1 MPFECPKKIEV
12 VPASDLFEFEFK
24 INMSGGESTNINYST
39 KPVTFST
46 NPIKYDILQMNT
58 SNKGINDPKSIHWPL
73 IETWKT
79 VNIKKYIKIFRKT
92 YAINI
97 HLLKPTQTLYEI
109 YTLNRSEKITFFTIP
124 SFKFQMNSDVQFSG
138 SVSCDFSISVE
149 SNGACLLQTSTA
161 GLIDNFYND
170 SKKILQMSN
179 SSDRTNR
186 IINMIENPKFLEYA
200 SATALLTY
208 LLRDGLAA
216 NFTINKAG
224 GSVGWQLNTFY
235 FEFGDLKITIPKFQ
249 IKLDFPDILKDPYTG
264 QEHPVTVSGSP
275 ETGLTVLVQL
285 LTIPNGDFFALML
298 TSLQNTL
305 RIAQSATGTSYDA
318 DYVKELE
325 DILRQL
331 QDGDDEVTKWL
342 QEYLG
347 MEYTL
352 TFYFVFCPAGMDA
365 EPPTP
370 FYLRV
375 ELEII
380 VNPYKILDDLFDA
393 AEAIE
398 KTMSKFENDF
408 WNYVENIKHT
418 SFAHP
423 LEQMLKGAMNTLNK
437 ELLSVTESAQKEI
450 DNKYINKKY
459 STTLVATI
467 PIEPP

>member
-1 MPFECPKKIEV
+1 
-12 VPASDLFEFEFK
+12 
-24 INMSGGESTNINYST
+24 
-39 KPVTFST
+39 
-46 NPIKYDILQMNT
+46 
-58 SNKGINDPKSIHWPL
+58 
-73 IETWKT
+73 
-79 VNIKKYIKIFRKT
+79 
-92 YAINI
+92 
-97 HLLKPTQTLYEI
+97 
-109 YTLNRSEKITFFTIP
+109 
-124 SFKFQMNSDVQFSG
+124 
-138 SVSCDFSISVE
+138 
-149 SNGACLLQTSTA
+149 
-161 GLIDNFYND
+161 
-170 SKKILQMSN
+170 
-179 SSDRTNR
+179 
-186 IINMIENPKFLEYA
+186 
-200 SATALLTY
+200 
-208 LLRDGLAA
+208 
-216 NFTINKAG
+216 
-224 GSVGWQLNTFY
+224 
-235 FEFGDLKITIPKFQ
+235 
-249 IKLDFPDILKDPYTG
+249 
-264 QEHPVTVSGSP
+264 
-275 ETGLTVLVQL
+275 
-285 LTIPNGDFFALML
+285 
-298 TSLQNTL
+298 
-305 RIAQSATGTSYDA
+305 
-318 DYVKELE
+318 
-325 DILRQL
+325 
-331 QDGDDEVTKWL
+331 
-342 QEYLG
+342 